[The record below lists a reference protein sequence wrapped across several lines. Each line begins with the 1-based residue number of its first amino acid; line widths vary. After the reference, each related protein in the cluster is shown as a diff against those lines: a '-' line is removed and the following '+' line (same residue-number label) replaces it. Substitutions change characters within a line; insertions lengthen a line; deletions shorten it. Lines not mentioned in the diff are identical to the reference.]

1 MEKFIQYRKELHQ
14 FPEVAGEEVETQK
27 RIMQWLE
34 EFQPTKIEKI
44 GGTGILASFEF
55 SEDGLETWIR
65 GDIDALPIEEEN
77 DFEYKSKVEGKSHK
91 CGHDGHSV
99 ILLRLAQLIQENPL
113 RKGVVRLL
121 FQPAEENGEGA
132 IAVLRDP
139 LFESYHP
146 DFIFALHNI
155 PGEELGKII
164 LREGSFTAAVNSM
177 NVYLKGFTSH
187 AAEPENGINPAVAFA
202 EIINYAY
209 GNQITSPDEEDFAIV
224 AFVQMLMGEEAYGI
238 SAGKGVLRLTYRA
251 WTLERLLQ
259 YEEELKAKIYEIGEK
274 HNLKVNLEFTQF
286 FESNQNDYDCVQ
298 KIRKAAGILNL
309 PMQERKYPFKFG
321 EDFGRFTQRYKGAM
335 FGIGAGIDTPALH
348 HPTYDFPDELIE
360 RGSAIFYEII
370 KQLNG

>member
-1 MEKFIQYRKELHQ
+1 M
-14 FPEVAGEEVETQK
+14 AGEEVETQK
-27 RIMQWLE
+27 RIMHWLE
-34 EFQPTKIEKI
+34 EFRPTKIEKI
-44 GGTGILASFEF
+44 GGTGILVSFEF
-55 SEDGLETWIR
+55 SEDGPETWIR

-77 DFEYKSKVEGKSHK
+77 DFDYKSKIEGKSHK

-99 ILLRLAQLIQENPL
+99 ILLRLAQLIFENPL
-113 RKGVVRLL
+113 HKGVIRLL

-155 PGEELGKII
+155 PGEELGEII

-177 NVYLKGFTSH
+177 NVFLKGFTSH

-209 GNQITSPDEEDFAIV
+209 GNQITSPDAEDFAIV

-274 HNLKVNLEFTQF
+274 HGLKVNLEFTQF
-286 FESNQNDYDCVQ
+286 FESNQNDYECVQ

-309 PMQERKYPFKFG
+309 RMQERKYPFKFG

-335 FGIGAGIDTPALH
+335 FGIGAGIETPALH

-370 KQLNG
+370 KQLNGK